1 MGRRRANKRD
11 AIYPAAL
18 HPLFPPSPDKK
29 KLVKKERN
37 LSVKNGRGFA
47 AAAPAAP
54 THSYTRSRF
63 LPKNVLSSVRVSLN

>member
-47 AAAPAAP
+47 AP